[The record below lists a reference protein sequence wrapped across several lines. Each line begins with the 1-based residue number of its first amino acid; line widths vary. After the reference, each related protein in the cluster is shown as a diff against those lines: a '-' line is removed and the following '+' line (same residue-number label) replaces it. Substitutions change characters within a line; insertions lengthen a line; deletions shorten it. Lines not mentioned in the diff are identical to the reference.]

1 MCRNKE
7 LNYTLQ
13 YPGSTMTGVFKETN
27 RWPDV
32 SIIITVNEVNWIS
45 YTKLNSIDEQ
55 EKITPFEHVISIVK
69 SSYVAKDIGI
79 WSREITA
86 TKLQMNL
93 K

>member
-1 MCRNKE
+1 MS
-7 LNYTLQ
+7 
-13 YPGSTMTGVFKETN
+13 GTMTGVFKETN

-45 YTKLNSIDEQ
+45 FTKLNSIDEQ
-55 EKITPFEHVISIVK
+55 EKITQFEHAISIVK
-69 SSYVAKDIGI
+69 YSYVAKDIGI
-79 WSREITA
+79 WSREISA